1 MQHDRLRD
9 IENNILR
16 KILCQRRRMKQETGE
31 SYIILH
37 YLSSSQD
44 TVWAIKQ
51 GMM

>member
-1 MQHDRLRD
+1 MLHERLRV

-16 KILCQRRRMKQETGE
+16 KIKQETGE

-37 YLSSSQD
+37 YLSSSPD
-44 TVWAIKQ
+44 TVWAMKH